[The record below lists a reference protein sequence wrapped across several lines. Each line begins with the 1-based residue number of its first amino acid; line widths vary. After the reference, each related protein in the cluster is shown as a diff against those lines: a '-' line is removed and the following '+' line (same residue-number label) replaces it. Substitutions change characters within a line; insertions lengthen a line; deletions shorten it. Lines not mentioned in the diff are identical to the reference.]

1 MTFVG
6 GAATFVGEGSLAVGR
21 SFKTAV
27 AFIGGAV
34 MFVEVAVMFIG
45 RGGSAV
51 GRSFETAVA
60 FVGRGSSAV
69 GGRGEASGAC
79 ADGACGG
86 GACADGACADGTA
99 F

>member
-6 GAATFVGEGSLAVGR
+6 GAATFVGEGSLAVERSFKTAIAFIGGALMCIKVAVMSIGRGGLAVGR
-21 SFKTAV
+21 SFKTA
-27 AFIGGAV
+27 
-34 MFVEVAVMFIG
+34 M
-45 RGGSAV
+45 
-51 GRSFETAVA
+51 A

-69 GGRGEASGAC
+69 GGRGKVSGAC

-86 GACADGACADGTA
+86 RACANKACADGTA